1 MPLYYKENVILTI
14 VLGLG
19 AREVFTFRICRW
31 YV

>member
-1 MPLYYKENVILTI
+1 VFLTI

-31 YV
+31 YE

>member
-1 MPLYYKENVILTI
+1 MPHVFLTI

-19 AREVFTFRICRW
+19 AREVFTLRICRW